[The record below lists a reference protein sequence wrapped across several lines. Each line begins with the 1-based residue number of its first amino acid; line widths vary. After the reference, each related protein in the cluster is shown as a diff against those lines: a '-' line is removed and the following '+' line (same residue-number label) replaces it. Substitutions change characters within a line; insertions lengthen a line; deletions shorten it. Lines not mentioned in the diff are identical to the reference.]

1 MKNKLT
7 IATRGSKLALWQAEH
22 IASRLTERYDGL
34 TVELKIIKTSGDKIL
49 DVPLAKVGGK
59 GLFVK
64 EIEEALMDGSADL
77 AVHSM
82 KDVPAQLPEGL
93 KLGVMP
99 EREQATDTFLSVDYP
114 TLSDLPTGAV
124 VGTSSLRRQSQVL
137 GLRPDLDVVSL
148 RGNLDTRVRK
158 LKEARFAGIIV
169 ATAGLRRLG
178 LCAPH
183 AQVLGPPEFLPA
195 VGQGA
200 LGLEY
205 REDDAEIE
213 ELLGFMDHFSSR
225 VCVTAERAF
234 LHRLEGGCQVPIAG
248 HATMPS
254 RERVVLEGLVAD
266 LEGERVFRDRVEGKA
281 IDARDLGVALAEK
294 VLDAGGRQVLDEIY
308 YQES

>member
-1 MKNKLT
+1 LT

>member
-1 MKNKLT
+1 
-7 IATRGSKLALWQAEH
+7 
-22 IASRLTERYDGL
+22 
-34 TVELKIIKTSGDKIL
+34 
-49 DVPLAKVGGK
+49 
-59 GLFVK
+59 
-64 EIEEALMDGSADL
+64 MDGSADL

-99 EREQATDTFLSVDYP
+99 EREQATDPFLSVDHP

-137 GLRPDLDVVSL
+137 GLRPDLEVVSL

-158 LKEARFAGIIV
+158 LKEGRFAAIIV

-213 ELLGFMDHFSSR
+213 ELLGFMDHFPSR

-248 HATMPS
+248 HAIMPS

-266 LEGERVFRDRVEGKA
+266 LEGKRVFRDRVEGKA

-294 VLDAGGRQVLDEIY
+294 VLDVGGRQVLDEIY